1 MLVGILA
8 LPDARL
14 FLMSI
19 IEAQRLE
26 HERQRGVGVL
36 PVFSPSLT
44 LFATAALQAPEI
56 YF

>member
-8 LPDARL
+8 SPDARL

-26 HERQRGVGVL
+26 HERQRGAGVL